1 MPRQARRDAPGV
13 VHHVWARGIDG
24 RAIFLDDA
32 DRRDL
37 SERLSRILPES
48 GMHCF
53 ACVLMSNHLHA
64 VVQTGAVPLSKV
76 MRRVQTGFAM
86 RFNGRAQRA
95 GYLFQ
100 GRFGSR
106 IVRDDDDLL
115 RTIAYV
121 LRNPLAAGLVDDLD
135 ELARDPWCS
144 FAALMGKRDSL
155 PFESPARA
163 LELLGPDPET
173 ARRRLCERILRTEA
187 RIDPLSELI
196 HEVCR
201 ELGVDAEDLL
211 NGRRDRRTSEARAR
225 ICRRAVLELRL
236 RPSAVG
242 RALGVG
248 ASAVC
253 QAFRRIS

>member
-1 MPRQARRDAPGV
+1 MPRQPRCDAPGLI
-13 VHHVWARGIDG
+13 HHVWTRGIDG
-24 RAIFLDDA
+24 RAIFVDDT

-37 SERLSRILPES
+37 WERLSRILPES

-64 VVQTGAVPLSKV
+64 VVQTGPVSLATV
-76 MRRVQTGFAM
+76 MRRIQTGFAM
-86 RFNGRAQRA
+86 RFNGRARRA

-106 IVRDDDDLL
+106 VVRDDDDLL
-115 RTIAYV
+115 TTLAYV
-121 LRNPLAAGLVDDLD
+121 LRNPLAAGLVDDLNG
-135 ELARDPWCS
+135 LARSPWCS
-144 FAALMGKRDSL
+144 FGALMARRDPQ
-155 PFESPARA
+155 PFESTARA
-163 LELLGPDPET
+163 LELLGPDPQT
-173 ARRRLCERILRTEA
+173 SRRRLCERILRTQA
-187 RIDPLSELI
+187 PSDPLRELI

-211 NGRRDRRTSEARAR
+211 SGRRDRRTSDARAQ

-253 QAFRRIS
+253 QALRRRS